1 MEAQDSGISYS
12 QIEVNGK
19 YKIDNREIIVRD
31 KHIAIITS
39 ATDPEFSGVEERII
53 YYFVDDEYTNRSSP
67 FKNLTITY

>member
-1 MEAQDSGISYS
+1 MQSQLSYS

-31 KHIAIITS
+31 KHIAMISS
-39 ATDPEFSGVEERII
+39 ATDPEFSGTEERIV

-67 FKNLTITY
+67 LKLLNIKHSE

>member
-1 MEAQDSGISYS
+1 MESQLSYS

-19 YKIDNREIIVRD
+19 YKIDNREIIVID
-31 KHIAIITS
+31 KHIAIISS
-39 ATDPEFSGVEERII
+39 ATDPEFSGHEERIV